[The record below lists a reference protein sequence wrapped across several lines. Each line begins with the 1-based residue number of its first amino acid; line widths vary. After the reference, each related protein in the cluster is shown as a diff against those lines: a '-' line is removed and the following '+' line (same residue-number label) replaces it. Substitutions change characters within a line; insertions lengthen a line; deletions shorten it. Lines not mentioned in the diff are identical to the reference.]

1 MKTLMLIA
9 AAVTSL
15 SVMPAVA
22 GELGSAAPAS
32 GTPVAQLDF
41 CVGTNCRDSG
51 YDRHFDRR
59 YDYGRA
65 YDRDRRLRERGCRDV
80 TIRDRRPDGD
90 VVIRHERRCGSPTGA
105 GAIDS

>member
-22 GELGSAAPAS
+22 GELVSAAPAS
-32 GTPVAQLDF
+32 GTTVAQLDF
-41 CVGTNCRDSG
+41 CVGPNCRDSG
-51 YDRHFDRR
+51 HDRRFDRR

-65 YDRDRRLRERGCRDV
+65 DDRDRRFRDRGCRDV

-90 VVIRHERRCGSPTGA
+90 VVIRHERRCG
-105 GAIDS
+105 